1 MRTRYRSFYISAIA
15 VAGLGLF
22 GSAFVPRTHAIT
34 PVQPAMIEV
43 APDTGD
49 AIEQNQH
56 MSQPEQMDA
65 ASPLL
70 GFAGLTALSLSGLLT
85 LSAKHRA

>member
-1 MRTRYRSFYISAIA
+1 
-15 VAGLGLF
+15 
-22 GSAFVPRTHAIT
+22 
-34 PVQPAMIEV
+34 MIEV

-49 AIEQNQH
+49 AIEQNQD

>member
-1 MRTRYRSFYISAIA
+1 

-22 GSAFVPRTHAIT
+22 GSAFVPRAHAVA
-34 PVQPAMIEV
+34 PVKPAIIEV
-43 APDTGD
+43 VPDTGD
-49 AIEQNQH
+49 AVEQN
-56 MSQPEQMDA
+56 PDIPKLERMDV

-85 LSAKHRA
+85 LSTKHRA